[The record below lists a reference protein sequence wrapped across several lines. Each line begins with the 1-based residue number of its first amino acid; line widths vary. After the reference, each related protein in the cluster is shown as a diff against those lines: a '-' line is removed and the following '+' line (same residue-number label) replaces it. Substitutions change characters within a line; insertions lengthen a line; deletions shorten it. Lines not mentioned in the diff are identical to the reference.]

1 MNYNKSQL
9 IATLRNLGHKI
20 EFPLIVGV
28 RSNADKPNEFDDMIY
43 LLTVDGFFSFKGT
56 TNPGTDW
63 LLNFMN
69 GKGTAV
75 LKPGQYAYK
84 LGIHKGYEA
93 LVQASP
99 VVVYRDSDKDT
110 RSEETAVTEKGFFGI
125 NIHRASKYKILQK
138 IGLYSAGC
146 AVVQDPKD
154 FDTLIAELKKS
165 NKKEFLYSLI
175 KEF

>member
-1 MNYNKSQL
+1 MAH
-9 IATLRNLGHKI
+9 IRNLGHKV
-20 EFPLIVGV
+20 ELPLIVGV
-28 RSNADKPNEFDDMIY
+28 RSLADKPNEFDDMIY
-43 LLTVDGFFSFKGT
+43 LLTVDGFFQFKGT

-75 LKPGQYAYK
+75 LKPGQYTYK
-84 LGIHKGYEA
+84 FGLHKGYEA

-99 VVVYRDSDKDT
+99 VTVYRDSDKDT
-110 RSEETAVTEKGFFGI
+110 RSEETAVTETGYFGI
-125 NIHRASKYKILQK
+125 NIHRASKFKVLQK

-146 AVVQDPKD
+146 AVIQNPKD
-154 FDTLIAELKKS
+154 FDVLISELKKS
-165 NKKEFLYSLI
+165 GKKEFLYSLV